1 MKCFLHCDFLNL
13 SFLDENMRKT
23 YCDIKIQDLNSD
35 NGVNILLSKL
45 KSLFA
50 KEINQA
56 LFIAYGKFEMFKGP
70 ANKNIVDFIN
80 EFARLY
86 KIYDIQL
93 LKECKYICE

>member
-1 MKCFLHCDFLNL
+1 
-13 SFLDENMRKT
+13 MRKT

-35 NGVNILLSKL
+35 NGVDILLSKL
-45 KSLFA
+45 KSPFA

-56 LFIAYGKFEMFKGP
+56 EFIAYGKLEMFKRP

-86 KIYDIQL
+86 KIYDVKL
-93 LKECKYICE
+93 LKECRYITE

>member
-1 MKCFLHCDFLNL
+1 MFSSLCFFSIYL
-13 SFLDENMRKT
+13 SLDENMRKT

-35 NGVNILLSKL
+35 NGVDILLSKS

-56 LFIAYGKFEMFKGP
+56 EFIACGKFEMFKRP

-86 KIYDIQL
+86 EIYDI
-93 LKECKYICE
+93 